1 MTDEEYHIWI
11 EYVPEEE
18 FRELTNLAMEND
30 KIRIREEREK
40 VMNYLIKIDEMKEI
54 SFKLIFIFFILGKRT
69 SQKREK

>member
-1 MTDEEYHIWI
+1 MTDEEYYIWI

-40 VMNYLIKIDEMKEI
+40 VMNHIKIDETKEMAI
-54 SFKLIFIFFILGKRT
+54 
-69 SQKREK
+69 

>member
-11 EYVPEEE
+11 EYVSEEE

-40 VMNYLIKIDEMKEI
+40 VMNH
-54 SFKLIFIFFILGKRT
+54 
-69 SQKREK
+69 